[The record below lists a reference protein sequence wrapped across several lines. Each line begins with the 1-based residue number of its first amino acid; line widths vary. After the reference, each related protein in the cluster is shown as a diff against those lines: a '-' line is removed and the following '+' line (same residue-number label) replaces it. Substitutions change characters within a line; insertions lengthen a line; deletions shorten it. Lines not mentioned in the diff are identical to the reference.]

1 MNALVATPVLVPLA
15 TVVLT
20 TLASR
25 RPALQ
30 QALSLVGVLAF
41 LGEATDDGDE
51 LRAGLSRRVD
61 DLGQSAPFVAVQV
74 QPREPNVSFI
84 RHARS

>member
-1 MNALVATPVLVPLA
+1 MSALVATPVLVPLA

-30 QALSLVGVLAF
+30 QALSFAGVLAF
-41 LGEATDDGDE
+41 LACAMALVALAAADKLQVVVG
-51 LRAGLSRRVD
+51 V
-61 DLGQSAPFVAVQV
+61 LGQVFGEYRVLLVDAPEDSWTPV
-74 QPREPNVSFI
+74 
-84 RHARS
+84 